1 MGFMQKEVRQWKRSG
16 EMGSEKRIVIIGAG
30 GHAGVIAD
38 LIEAAADKHRQ
49 GRILFLD
56 DNIPAG
62 AMAYGYRVE
71 GRISACTGYPAG
83 TEFIIGIGDNAVRRK
98 IAAQYDLNYITLV
111 HPGAVIAGNVSLGK
125 GTVVM
130 AGAVVGRGTRVGE
143 HCIINTGATVDHGC
157 VLGDF
162 VHISPGAHLGG
173 EVRVGD
179 GSWLG
184 IGSCVRQG
192 IEIGKDVIAG
202 AGAAVVK
209 NIEKK
214 GIYKGIPAKKAQDEN
229 INTGK

>member
-1 MGFMQKEVRQWKRSG
+1 MG
-16 EMGSEKRIVIIGAG
+16 IVILGAG
-30 GHAGVIAD
+30 GHAGVIVD
-38 LIEAAADKHRQ
+38 LIEAAM
-49 GRILFLD
+49 GRNHPGGGISLLD
-56 DNIPAG
+56 DSIPSG
-62 AMAYGYRVE
+62 TMVYGYRVE
-71 GRISACTGYPAG
+71 GKISDCMRYPSG
-83 TEFIIGIGDNAVRRK
+83 TEFIIGIGDNGMRGK
-98 IAAQYDLNYITLV
+98 IAAEYELNYITLV

-130 AGAVVGRGTRVGE
+130 AGAVVGRGTRIGE
-143 HCIINTGATVDHGC
+143 HCIINTGATVDHAC

-173 EVRVGD
+173 EVRIGD

-192 IEIGKDVIAG
+192 IEVGKDVTAG

-209 NIEKK
+209 NIEEK
-214 GIYKGIPAKKAQDEN
+214 GIYTGIPAKKAQDEN

>member
-1 MGFMQKEVRQWKRSG
+1 MQREVRQWRRSG
-16 EMGSEKRIVIIGAG
+16 ETGGEKRIVIIGAG

-38 LIEAAADKHRQ
+38 LIEAAAGKHCP
-49 GRILFLD
+49 GGISFLD
-56 DNIPAG
+56 DRIPAG
-62 AMAYGYRVE
+62 TMVYGYRVE
-71 GRISACTGYPAG
+71 GKISDCMRYPSG
-83 TEFIIGIGDNAVRRK
+83 TEFIIGIGDNGMRGK
-98 IAAQYDLNYITLV
+98 IAAEYELNYITLV

-130 AGAVVGRGTRVGE
+130 AGAVVGRGTRIGE
-143 HCIINTGATVDHGC
+143 HCIINTGATVDHAC

-173 EVRVGD
+173 EVRIGD

-192 IEIGKDVIAG
+192 IEVGKDVTAG
-202 AGAAVVK
+202 AGAAVGK
-209 NIEKK
+209 SIEEK
-214 GIYKGIPAKKAQDEN
+214 GIYTGIPAKKAQDEN

>member
-1 MGFMQKEVRQWKRSG
+1 MKEEQKEEAGKH
-16 EMGSEKRIVIIGAG
+16 GSRKMVIIGAG
-30 GHAGVIAD
+30 GHAGVIVD
-38 LIEAAADKHRQ
+38 LIEAAADKSRP
-49 GRILFLD
+49 GDILFLD

-83 TEFIIGIGDNAVRRK
+83 TEFIIGIGGNAVRRK

-192 IEIGKDVIAG
+192 ISVCGNTMAG
-202 AGAAVVK
+202 AGSVIVK
-209 NIEKK
+209 EIKQAGTYFGVPAERQEQIRCT
-214 GIYKGIPAKKAQDEN
+214 GISGS
-229 INTGK
+229 